1 MSILKNNNNN
11 NRRELSFTILER
23 RMTESGHMQL
33 ILTITGS
40 HGCTNSSEDEEEGA
54 DELRH
59 QSPDA
64 VRLRRLLP
72 AAKCNLRHSSLLS
85 LPRTRRSFR
94 LTPSSLLDD
103 SPSAA
108 PTAIYNLKPQRQ
120 GRVEN
125 HI

>member
-1 MSILKNNNNN
+1 
-11 NRRELSFTILER
+11 
-23 RMTESGHMQL
+23 MTESGHMQL

-72 AAKCNLRHSSLLS
+72 AAKCNLCHSSLLS
-85 LPRTRRSFR
+85 PKNSAIFPTN
-94 LTPSSLLDD
+94 SLV
-103 SPSAA
+103 
-108 PTAIYNLKPQRQ
+108 TAR
-120 GRVEN
+120 
-125 HI
+125 